1 MILHFVK
8 LSTGISD
15 VFRQKCRIGEKSFKN
30 GVDKIKMQVYNAGR
44 KGKGVFRAA
53 GSAPAMKDAFVFL

>member
-1 MILHFVK
+1 MQDRRKKF
-8 LSTGISD
+8 
-15 VFRQKCRIGEKSFKN
+15 QKW
-30 GVDKIKMQVYNAGR
+30 VDKIKMQVYNAAH

>member
-1 MILHFVK
+1 MQDRRKKF
-8 LSTGISD
+8 
-15 VFRQKCRIGEKSFKN
+15 QKW
-30 GVDKIKMQVYNAGR
+30 VDKIKMQVYNAGR

>member
-15 VFRQKCRIGEKSFKN
+15 VFRQKCRIEEKIQKR
-30 GVDKIKMQVYNAGR
+30 VDKTQLQVYNAAH